1 MKVANLI
8 AAFIL
13 LAGCDGIVGNIFI
26 VKNGFLDMDE
36 TVTIGDA
43 FDNWR
48 ICKETQWS
56 EFISDN
62 NKNIVEA
69 KCVIEKQD
77 NTKASFVIYFA
88 MNKVKIGEF
97 EVEGISKKFENWPVG
112 KDCVGNME
120 VDIEGI
126 DLLSIMYSN
135 TEPSFEEQLA
145 IVKLEEFYA
154 SKVKNEC
161 NKNKHGDR
169 K

>member
-77 NTKASFVIYFA
+77 NTKASFV
-88 MNKVKIGEF
+88 
-97 EVEGISKKFENWPVG
+97 
-112 KDCVGNME
+112 
-120 VDIEGI
+120 
-126 DLLSIMYSN
+126 
-135 TEPSFEEQLA
+135 
-145 IVKLEEFYA
+145 
-154 SKVKNEC
+154 
-161 NKNKHGDR
+161 
-169 K
+169 